1 MGFWNKLGKIALQAA
16 PYVAA
21 PFTGGAS
28 LMATGATQKLG
39 QKWAEHDAKA
49 AIAKGLAPSKF
60 DKYLGMASMGAGLAS
75 SMGMGGAITGLTKAG
90 AAANA
95 AKAAGTA
102 SKLAGAAGTASKVSG
117 WQDKLGK
124 IGTGA
129 SIMMGAAP
137 RGQGT
142 EGLVAQ
148 GSQDGGL
155 NGWQG
160 KLAGIAGDVMRSQ
173 MSGESGSSS
182 PATTASNAPAGDTRA
197 SGYVNGFPVN
207 AGQARP
213 RGTSIIDMGRNA
225 ALMSQ
230 PWRVGYE
237 TKAQGPEDAEGNPT
251 VITNQNPAI
260 YPNYNPPVQA
270 PPVSESGGNTGSIFG
285 DQLTPRYARKRNPA
299 PVEEADAY

>member
-39 QKWAEHDAKA
+39 QKWAESDAKK

-75 SMGMGGAITGLTKAG
+75 SMGMGGAITGLSKAG

-95 AKAAGTA
+95 AKAAG
-102 SKLAGAAGTASKVSG
+102 AAGKVAGVANTASKVSG
-117 WQDKLGK
+117 FQDKLGK
-124 IGTGA
+124 IGQGA

-142 EGLVAQ
+142 ESIQ
-148 GSQDGGL
+148 GGGNQDGGL

-160 KLAGIAGDVMRSQ
+160 KLAGIAGDVLRS
-173 MSGESGSSS
+173 STTPDNPTPAES
-182 PATTASNAPAGDTRA
+182 ADTRA
-197 SGYVNGFPVN
+197 AGYVNGFPVN

-213 RGTSIIDMGRNA
+213 KNLSIIDMGRNA

-230 PWRVGYE
+230 PWRVGYDVRSE
-237 TKAQGPEDAEGNPT
+237 GPNDAEGNPQ
-251 VITNQNPAI
+251 VITTKNPAI

-270 PPVSESGGNTGSIFG
+270 PPISESGGQSGSIFG
-285 DQLTPRYARKRNPA
+285 DQLTQRYGTARKRNPA
-299 PVEEADAY
+299 PVEEEY